1 MWNKTPLVIE
11 TEVEQMRKG
20 YVFGLISVILCAS
33 YFVVSVILIPVSNAP
48 GSKDLSSYILSFREE
63 LEAKEGSN
71 KTNPYI
77 TIDKNEYP
85 SLATCLG
92 EWWINFL

>member
-1 MWNKTPLVIE
+1 LVAS
-11 TEVEQMRKG
+11 
-20 YVFGLISVILCAS
+20 GLIVDFLSFTGHKQLRAYKEVAEWT
-33 YFVVSVILIPVSNAP
+33 YDNGKVV

-85 SLATCLG
+85 SLATCQG